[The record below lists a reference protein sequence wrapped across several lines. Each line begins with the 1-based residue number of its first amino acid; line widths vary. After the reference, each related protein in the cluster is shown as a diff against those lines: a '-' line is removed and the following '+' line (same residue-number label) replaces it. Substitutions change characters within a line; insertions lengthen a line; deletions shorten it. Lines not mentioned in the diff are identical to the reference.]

1 MSFPS
6 GPAPLIFA
14 AERVGIGHEI
24 VIAPTRLS
32 ANYQGVQH
40 VDRSGGIPHSA
51 VVGQPPSTPIEH
63 ASDLVLA
70 RSAGLGDREAFA
82 IIFDRHA
89 GAMFRYAVNML
100 DGDLHAAEDAVQDAL
115 ERAWSNLPAF
125 RGDAQLRT
133 WLFRITANVVLS
145 ARRRRRPIAVD
156 DELLSAL
163 PATPATEPIHEVEH
177 SELRA
182 ALELALTELPWRQR
196 ATWLLREMED
206 LSYDEIADVLQ
217 TSPAVVRG
225 QLHRARGTLAVRM
238 VQWR

>member
-1 MSFPS
+1 MGDAGGNTPADIGEMSH
-6 GPAPLIFA
+6 PA
-14 AERVGIGHEI
+14 
-24 VIAPTRLS
+24 
-32 ANYQGVQH
+32 
-40 VDRSGGIPHSA
+40 
-51 VVGQPPSTPIEH
+51 PIEH
-63 ASDLVLA
+63 ATDLELA
-70 RSAGLGDREAFA
+70 RSAGLGDRAAFA
-82 IIFDRHA
+82 VIFDRHA
-89 GAMFRYAVNML
+89 AAMFRYAVNML
-100 DGDLHAAEDAVQDAL
+100 DGDQDAAEDTVQDAL
-115 ERAWSNLPAF
+115 ERAWANLPGF

-156 DELLSAL
+156 DELLTAL
-163 PATPATEPIHEVEH
+163 PATPEAEPVQQVQD

-196 ATWLLREMED
+196 AAWLLREMEG

>member
-1 MSFPS
+1 VDHT
-6 GPAPLIFA
+6 GEITHDLIDD
-14 AERVGIGHEI
+14 
-24 VIAPTRLS
+24 L
-32 ANYQGVQH
+32 
-40 VDRSGGIPHSA
+40 
-51 VVGQPPSTPIEH
+51 PPSASINPP
-63 ASDLVLA
+63 SDLVLA
-70 RSAGLGDREAFA
+70 RSAGLGDRAAFA
-82 IIFDRHA
+82 MIFDRHA
-89 GAMFRYAVNML
+89 AAMFRYAVNML
-100 DGDLHAAEDAVQDAL
+100 DGDQDAAEDAVQDAL
-115 ERAWSNLPAF
+115 ERAWSNLPGF

-156 DELLSAL
+156 DELLTAL
-163 PATPATEPIHEVEH
+163 PATPATEPVHLVEH

-196 ATWLLREMED
+196 AVWLLREMEG
-206 LSYDEIADVLQ
+206 LSYDEIADILQ

>member
-1 MSFPS
+1 MDDVGGNTPADIGEMSH
-6 GPAPLIFA
+6 PAPL
-14 AERVGIGHEI
+14 
-24 VIAPTRLS
+24 
-32 ANYQGVQH
+32 
-40 VDRSGGIPHSA
+40 
-51 VVGQPPSTPIEH
+51 EH
-63 ASDLVLA
+63 ASDVVLA
-70 RSAGLGDREAFA
+70 RSAGLGDRAAFA
-82 IIFDRHA
+82 VIFDRHA
-89 GAMFRYAVNML
+89 AAMFRYAVNML
-100 DGDLHAAEDAVQDAL
+100 DGDQDAAEDAVQDAL
-115 ERAWSNLPAF
+115 ERAWANLPGF

-156 DELLSAL
+156 DELLTAL
-163 PATPATEPIHEVEH
+163 PATPETEPVQQVQD

-196 ATWLLREMED
+196 AAWLLREMEG

-225 QLHRARGTLAVRM
+225 QLHRARATLAVRM